1 MSNPDFSSDEI
12 AILAASGIQLDDP
25 QATEAPQ
32 AQAAQ
37 PGTSASEQTEQTA
50 APPAAITQQPA
61 AQPTHE
67 PPQPGG
73 DVRAAL
79 RASRRAEQRA
89 REEAQRLRDEMA
101 ALKQKLPAETQ
112 EADPFSEDE
121 IARAERDFP
130 LLGRTAR
137 FVKAQMG
144 NTAPAAPAQ
153 PPAAAEFVPPL
164 LPANVQEIVDSS
176 PDLLAWQHDQDQAR
190 FALAKSTDAL
200 LLEHPHWREKPMA
213 ERFAEVVRRVKAELG
228 TPQPAPADPR
238 QVLASIPRRTPETLS
253 HIGGGGGPQP
263 EAPALDRYMKMSDDD
278 IVADLLRD
286 G

>member
-25 QATEAPQ
+25 QATEESQ

-37 PGTSASEQTEQTA
+37 AGTPASERHEQNTA
-50 APPAAITQQPA
+50 PQPAITQQPA
-61 AQPTHE
+61 AQPTNE

-89 REEAQRLRDEMA
+89 RDEAQRLRDENA
-101 ALKQKLPAETQ
+101 ALKAAMPAETP
-112 EADPFSEDE
+112 EADPFSDDE

-144 NTAPAAPAQ
+144 NQPAAPAQ
-153 PPAAAEFVPPL
+153 PPAAAEFVPPS

-190 FALAKSTDAL
+190 FALAVSTDGL
-200 LLEHPHWREKPMA
+200 LLQHPHWREKPMA

-228 TPQPAPADPR
+228 APQPAPVDPR
-238 QVLASIPRRTPETLS
+238 QVIAAIPRRTPETLS